1 MHMQDGVC
9 VYLSKVVLALLSSVE
24 TEIKSCRGF
33 ARLWGNQ
40 PNSVTKDCVK
50 SDCLDACFFFQQL
63 ERAIPLKKCEV
74 IDILHVFYMLLCH
87 WVLPSCPESTFLV
100 WLRKNKIHHKTIAL

>member
-40 PNSVTKDCVK
+40 H
-50 SDCLDACFFFQQL
+50 QIQL
-63 ERAIPLKKCEV
+63 PRTALNQTAWM
-74 IDILHVFYMLLCH
+74 HVSSF
-87 WVLPSCPESTFLV
+87 S
-100 WLRKNKIHHKTIAL
+100 N